1 MPAPTNCRMS
11 DEKMTHY
18 RHRQSEAEEVTQPL
32 REATGTILQTGVAVV
47 GVGMGLAALG
57 VGAGLASK
65 L

>member
-1 MPAPTNCRMS
+1 
-11 DEKMTHY
+11 MTHY